1 MARVQSIQ
9 QELEIEESKKYSA
22 GKEKKKVGM
31 RIVFS
36 EEKIIGATDALE
48 IIFPNRKTQTAA
60 RIFIEWLKAKDGQ
73 ASKSAVSIF
82 ADEIQSGRLY
92 NKGIPFKYSKRNFY
106 MTVLRTL
113 ISMGFI
119 RRNVPVWDERRGAT
133 HYVYQRNLFDIP
145 LKPPG
150 VGFWRIA
157 YYVCRRWNED
167 FKQSIAEEVNTPTRS
182 MVAAQRIKRQP
193 LQR

>member
-1 MARVQSIQ
+1 MASVQSIQ
-9 QELEIEESKKYSA
+9 QELEKEETKNYSA
-22 GKEKKKVGM
+22 NIKKKKAGM

-48 IIFPNRKTQTAA
+48 IIFPNRKTQNAA

-82 ADEIQSGRLY
+82 ADEIQSGKLY

-119 RRNVPVWDERRGAT
+119 RRNVPVWDERSKRT
-133 HYVYQRNLFDIP
+133 LYVYMKNIFDIP
-145 LKPPG
+145 KKPPS
-150 VGFWRIA
+150 VGFWRLSYYIA
-157 YYVCRRWNED
+157 KKWNKIFLE
-167 FKQSIAEEVNTPTRS
+167 
-182 MVAAQRIKRQP
+182 
-193 LQR
+193 

>member
-1 MARVQSIQ
+1 MASVQSIQ
-9 QELEIEESKKYSA
+9 KDLEKEETKNYSA
-22 GKEKKKVGM
+22 DKKKKKVGM

-82 ADEIQSGRLY
+82 ADEIQNGKFD

-119 RRNVPVWDERRGAT
+119 RRNVPVWDERSKRT
-133 HYVYQRNLFDIP
+133 QYVYVKNIFDIP
-145 LKPPG
+145 KKPPS
-150 VGFWRIA
+150 VGFWRLS
-157 YYVCRRWNED
+157 YYISKKWNKIFLE
-167 FKQSIAEEVNTPTRS
+167 
-182 MVAAQRIKRQP
+182 
-193 LQR
+193 

>member
-22 GKEKKKVGM
+22 VKEKKKVGM

-82 ADEIQSGRLY
+82 ADEIQNGKWD

-119 RRNVPVWDERRGAT
+119 RRNVPVWDERSKRT
-133 HYVYQRNLFDIP
+133 QHVYVKNIFDIP
-145 LKPPG
+145 KKPPS
-150 VGFWRIA
+150 VGFWRLS
-157 YYVCRRWNED
+157 YYISKKWNKIFLE
-167 FKQSIAEEVNTPTRS
+167 
-182 MVAAQRIKRQP
+182 
-193 LQR
+193 